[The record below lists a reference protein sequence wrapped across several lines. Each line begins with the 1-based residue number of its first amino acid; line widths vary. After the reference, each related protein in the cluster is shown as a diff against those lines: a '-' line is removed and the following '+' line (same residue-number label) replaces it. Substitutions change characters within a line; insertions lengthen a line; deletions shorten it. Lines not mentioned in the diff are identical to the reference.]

1 MDIDRGRVT
10 QDWEIAQGFLGCVRK
25 ILNGEIRKTK

>member
-10 QDWEIAQGFLGCVRK
+10 LDWEIAQGYLGCVRK